1 MKEKNVLGELSRRI
15 NNGEKDI
22 IILREK
28 TTRLENNQALI
39 IATLEKIDN
48 TLNMVYQNQNT
59 LADKF
64 INSNKGLSERLN
76 EAEKTTRTI
85 NFAASHWKIIV
96 WIIVISAVIGFS
108 FENGVRDILYHF
120 TNTNMFKTLFF

>member
-1 MKEKNVLGELSRRI
+1 MNKEEDGMRKLSKRMDK
-15 NNGEKDI
+15 GEKDI

-48 TLNMVYQNQNT
+48 TLTMVYQSQNT

-64 INSNKGLSERLN
+64 IDVNKGLSERLS
-76 EAEKTTRTI
+76 EAEKTTHTI
-85 NFAASHWKIIV
+85 RLAASHWKIIL
-96 WIIVISAVIGFS
+96 WIIIMSSVVGF
-108 FENGVRDILYHF
+108 
-120 TNTNMFKTLFF
+120 